1 MGLMSVLS
9 LNRCLPAHGMPA
21 SGVRIRRA
29 ELAEVGPPHCA
40 ASLGSP
46 CLTGSTSSY
55 SVVAAKSLLTTAF
68 PQPCELPGIARH
80 FVVVSSSERL
90 C

>member
-1 MGLMSVLS
+1 MGLMSVLGLS
-9 LNRCLPAHGMPA
+9 

-29 ELAEVGPPHCA
+29 ELADAGPPHCA

-80 FVVVSSSERL
+80 SS
-90 C
+90 